1 MEAARL
7 QDVSVASAATGAGAI
22 ASAARAAAATRHP
35 WTLAGISVDGAGIAT
50 ERATIAG
57 D

>member
-50 ERATIAG
+50 EHATIAG